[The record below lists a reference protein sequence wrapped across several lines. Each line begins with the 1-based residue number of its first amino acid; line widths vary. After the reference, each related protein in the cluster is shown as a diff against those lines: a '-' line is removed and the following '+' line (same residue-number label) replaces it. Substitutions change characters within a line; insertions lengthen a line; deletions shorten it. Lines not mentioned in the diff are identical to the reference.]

1 MSDAVTTAMREVSRA
16 DFLPES
22 IKHLAH
28 YDGPLPIGESQTN
41 SQPYT
46 VAEMLRLLD
55 VHPGHRILDVGAG
68 SGWTT
73 ALLAYLTGGAG
84 TVIGL
89 ERNANLIGPAREALS
104 SYVEDNARIDEATA
118 GILGAPDEA
127 PFDRILV
134 SATAPRIP
142 QSLVDQLADDG
153 IMVIPVATTMKR
165 VRRRGGQIEVTD
177 HGQYRFVPLVED

>member
-1 MSDAVTTAMREVSRA
+1 M
-16 DFLPES
+16 
-22 IKHLAH
+22 
-28 YDGPLPIGESQTN
+28 
-41 SQPYT
+41 
-46 VAEMLRLLD
+46 
-55 VHPGHRILDVGAG
+55 
-68 SGWTT
+68 
-73 ALLAYLTGGAG
+73 
-84 TVIGL
+84 